1 MVRECALNGIT
12 LKYQG
17 TRVSFDIE
25 THYFESDSDFIP
37 NVTSKNQIFRLI
49 QGYQDFSF
57 ETTFNVTFEN

>member
-49 QGYQDFSF
+49 P
-57 ETTFNVTFEN
+57 EAIKTFHSRQRF